1 MEHPQIPESTGTTLE
16 LHSIGN
22 GHAEAYTWQ
31 AHYPN
36 FAPKLTGD
44 LLAIQFPQ
52 SLPTS
57 SLTRLKA
64 RAITSRSE
72 IWPSVCSSGEMFPLL
87 RQCRITPGPSETSL
101 LTESSHWDDSYWREN
116 KYGDTHIR
124 FGYRYNFQK
133 GKTEFH
139 GVARSFL
146 LF

>member
-72 IWPSVCSSGEMFPLL
+72 
-87 RQCRITPGPSETSL
+87 T
-101 LTESSHWDDSYWREN
+101 
-116 KYGDTHIR
+116 
-124 FGYRYNFQK
+124 
-133 GKTEFH
+133 
-139 GVARSFL
+139 
-146 LF
+146 